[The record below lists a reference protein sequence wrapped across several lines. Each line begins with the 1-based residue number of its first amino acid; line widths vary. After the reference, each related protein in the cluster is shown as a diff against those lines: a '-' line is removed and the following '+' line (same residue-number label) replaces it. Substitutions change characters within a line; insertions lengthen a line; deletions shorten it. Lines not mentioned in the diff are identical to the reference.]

1 MKQTVSI
8 LGRLSM
14 GLLTLSLLAL
24 ARPAQAVPVLQLYI
38 EGATYDAA
46 TESWHATI
54 PTTGTI
60 RLWTIG
66 NVAGPGSHGAI
77 SNVRLAVGYGAG
89 ANPTFTIAGSTTGG
103 FGGFADPSTPSAPT
117 HLQTRTDGS
126 IPQLSDG
133 SSLPSHG
140 EYGAGTWW
148 QEFRLGNFTL
158 TDSPTA
164 DFINA
169 FPTTPA
175 TTSGS
180 QINVYEINVTGTDF
194 VHFDL
199 YDGVQAGKKVKVVFA
214 PFSHDANGGGRVPEG
229 GSTAI
234 MLGLALMG
242 FGGLRRKLQK

>member
-14 GLLTLSLLAL
+14 GLLMLSLLAL

-46 TESWHATI
+46 TESWHATV
-54 PTTGTI
+54 PASGTI
-60 RLWTIG
+60 RLWAIG
-66 NVAGPGSHGAI
+66 NVSGQGSHGPI
-77 SNVRLAVGYGAG
+77 SNVRLAIAYGAG
-89 ANPTFTIAGSTTGG
+89 DSPSFTLNGSTTGDY
-103 FGGFADPSTPSAPT
+103 GGFTDLSEASDPT
-117 HLQTRTDGS
+117 HIQTRTDGS

-133 SSLPSHG
+133 KDLPQHG
-140 EYGAGTWW
+140 EYGSGTWW
-148 QEFRLGNFTL
+148 QEFALGNFTM
-158 TDSPTA
+158 TDSPTG
-164 DFINA
+164 DFIDA
-169 FPTTPA
+169 FPTSPA
-175 TTSGS
+175 PTGS

-199 YDGVQAGKKVKVVFA
+199 YDGIQTGRKAKAVFA
-214 PFSHDANGGGRVPEG
+214 PFSHDADGGGQVPEG

-234 MLGLALMG
+234 MLGLALLG